1 MFPALV
7 VAADTPIDRQATTSN
22 PVRRRQTSFEMSRRP
37 HLIPGC
43 AILLALVA
51 SPGAHGQSPV
61 DQRIGRV
68 ENGLLSRAVLKGE
81 TGKRASIAERMAY
94 HGIPGMSMAVIED
107 GKLVGARAY
116 GLRGRETGGP
126 VTPDTLFQA
135 ASVSKPVTAFGVIL
149 LAQQGRLDLDGD
161 VRQWLK
167 SWTPGEAITLRQLLS
182 HTAGL
187 TVSGFGGYT
196 PGAALPTVPQILNGQ
211 RPANNEPVRVANR
224 PGGKVEYSG
233 GGYVVVQQL
242 ITDVTGLLFDEH
254 MRNTVFTPLNMSRS
268 HFEQPLSRELAQSTA
283 FGHHRDGA
291 KLEDGWMVHPE
302 LAPAGLW
309 TTPTDLARLII
320 EVQDAAAGRPSR
332 VLKPEWAREML
343 TGRVDNAGLGFFLSG
358 PNGSSRRFMH
368 SGRNAG
374 FDALLV
380 AYKNGRQGAVV
391 MINRNNNGGFINE
404 VLESVAREYHWPDYV
419 SRVPQQEYEPVSASI
434 QASYAGTYDALDRPR
449 LTIIFE
455 DGKLFARAGEDP
467 WFRMYPSSESEFFA
481 VDKDTRWTFV
491 KTPGGIQE
499 VIARTGNNE
508 VHRRRLAQ
516 ESLERVD
523 RR

>member
-1 MFPALV
+1 M
-7 VAADTPIDRQATTSN
+7 I
-22 PVRRRQTSFEMSRRP
+22 
-37 HLIPGC
+37 
-43 AILLALVA
+43 
-51 SPGAHGQSPV
+51 
-61 DQRIGRV
+61 
-68 ENGLLSRAVLKGE
+68 
-81 TGKRASIAERMAY
+81 
-94 HGIPGMSMAVIED
+94 
-107 GKLVGARAY
+107 
-116 GLRGRETGGP
+116 
-126 VTPDTLFQA
+126 
-135 ASVSKPVTAFGVIL
+135 
-149 LAQQGRLDLDGD
+149 
-161 VRQWLK
+161 
-167 SWTPGEAITLRQLLS
+167 
-182 HTAGL
+182 
-187 TVSGFGGYT
+187 
-196 PGAALPTVPQILNGQ
+196 
-211 RPANNEPVRVANR
+211 
-224 PGGKVEYSG
+224 
-233 GGYVVVQQL
+233 
-242 ITDVTGLLFDEH
+242 
-254 MRNTVFTPLNMSRS
+254 
-268 HFEQPLSRELAQSTA
+268 
-283 FGHHRDGA
+283 
-291 KLEDGWMVHPE
+291 HPE

-374 FDALLV
+374 FDAFLV

-434 QASYAGTYDALDRPR
+434 QASYAGTYDALDRQR

-516 ESLERVD
+516 GSLERVD